1 MNRGRSAIA
10 TATTS
15 DFETVLDGMLAE
27 AQAAGESFLDVTS
40 KALFNTVSDPAASA
54 SGIVVCCRLMRRMMI
69 PGDSELSIS
78 HGRNGPALLIRF
90 RLPR

>member
-1 MNRGRSAIA
+1 
-10 TATTS
+10 
-15 DFETVLDGMLAE
+15 MLAA

-40 KALFNTVSDPAASA
+40 KGLFNSVSEAGASS

-69 PGDSELSIS
+69 PGDCELSTS
-78 HGRNGPALLIRF
+78 HGRNGTSLLIRF